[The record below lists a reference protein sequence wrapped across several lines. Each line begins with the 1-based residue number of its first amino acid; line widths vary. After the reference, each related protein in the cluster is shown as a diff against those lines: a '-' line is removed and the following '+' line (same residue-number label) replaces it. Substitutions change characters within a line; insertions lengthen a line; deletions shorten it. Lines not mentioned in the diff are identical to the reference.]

1 LTIRINKRH
10 AAPILRPKN
19 RLKMGI
25 KKDRLKKSAG
35 LTTQKSNVQGK
46 TKNI

>member
-1 LTIRINKRH
+1 MYRID
-10 AAPILRPKN
+10 
-19 RLKMGI
+19 KMLVPMKSPMQIARKLGI

>member
-1 LTIRINKRH
+1 LYSLRKNSQKNINVKKTRENLDKKRP
-10 AAPILRPKN
+10 AE
-19 RLKMGI
+19 
-25 KKDRLKKSAG
+25 KSAG

>member
-1 LTIRINKRH
+1 MENLDKKRP
-10 AAPILRPKN
+10 AE
-19 RLKMGI
+19 
-25 KKDRLKKSAG
+25 KSAG